1 MNEDAGTPGEQPEEE
16 RMVPLSP
23 RQQDLYDFI
32 RGYIARAGIAPS
44 RGEISVALGTRSPS
58 AGEQHLAAL
67 KKKGWIEIIP
77 NTQRGIVLI
86 GTGQVPLL
94 YVDGHIGRQT
104 PLDPMQDAV
113 DRIPGALANRFQ
125 PRPDFCLE
133 LGPYG
138 MDVAGCRNGEIVAVS
153 TEKIPRDFD
162 VVIARVGGFLQCRV
176 LRRVDEGTVELIDVD
191 RKNAMFVNRINLS
204 NHTFRIEGVVV
215 GSILG
220 HPLQVSPWYSK
231 VTAKLKDEAAQ
242 GDGPGSEKRS

>member
-94 YVDGHIGRQT
+94 YVDAAYRETDAARPHARCRGPDPGSARE
-104 PLDPMQDAV
+104 PLPATTGFLP
-113 DRIPGALANRFQ
+113 RTGALWH
-125 PRPDFCLE
+125 
-133 LGPYG
+133 G
-138 MDVAGCRNGEIVAVS
+138 
-153 TEKIPRDFD
+153 
-162 VVIARVGGFLQCRV
+162 
-176 LRRVDEGTVELIDVD
+176 RR
-191 RKNAMFVNRINLS
+191 RLS
-204 NHTFRIEGVVV
+204 
-215 GSILG
+215 
-220 HPLQVSPWYSK
+220 
-231 VTAKLKDEAAQ
+231 
-242 GDGPGSEKRS
+242 KR